1 MYNESVG
8 CRVETANTVVGTVSI
23 YNRKVPIMNKPWLKH
38 YEDGVAVTLSYPNIP
53 LYQMLADS
61 AARYGNQSAVKMI
74 LRYLPAGLIIG
85 TEINYNDLK
94 DKVDRFATALYKL
107 GVRQGDR
114 VAVQL
119 PNSPHTLIVFY
130 AVLRLG
136 AIVVNTN
143 PIYTPRE
150 MEHQFSDS
158 GAETV
163 VMLNSFYPK
172 LQEIQAKTQVKRVI
186 IAHINDFIRFPFNRL
201 VQRTQVKEGQWV
213 DVPEGNGVYHMA
225 SLINHTPAKLPQVDV
240 KPDDLA
246 LFQYTGGTTG
256 VPKAAMLSH
265 YNLVANVI
273 QCSAWM
279 TDLEPGHEVFMGA
292 IPFFHVFGMTV
303 AMALSVACGGKLIV
317 VPNPRPIEN
326 VMNQIQREKAS
337 IFPGVPAMYIGIVNH
352 PEVTKYDLKSV
363 KACISGAAPLPMEVQ
378 EQFGAITGGRLVEG
392 YGLTEAAPVTHC
404 NPVYG
409 LRKSGSIG
417 IPLPDVEAR
426 LVSLEPDA
434 DGNVVDVPVG
444 KEGELALRGP
454 QVMMGYWNKP
464 EETTNVKDA
473 DGWLYTGDIAK
484 MDDDGYFYIVDRKK
498 DIIIA
503 SGYNVVPRE
512 VEEVLFSHPK
522 VQEAVVVGIPH
533 PVRGETVK
541 AYVVLK
547 TGEVI
552 KSAELIE
559 FCKQELAAYKVPT
572 AIEFRSEL
580 PKSMVGKFLRRVLVE
595 EEKQKARQG

>member
-1 MYNESVG
+1 MD
-8 CRVETANTVVGTVSI
+8 
-23 YNRKVPIMNKPWLKH
+23 KPWLKQ
-38 YEDGVAVTLSYPNIP
+38 YENGVSTTLSYPDIS
-53 LYQMLADS
+53 LYQMLADTATQHGS
-61 AARYGNQSAVKMI
+61 QTAVKMI
-74 LRYLPAGLIIG
+74 LRYLPAGLTIG
-85 TEINYNDLK
+85 AEISYTGLR
-94 DKVDRFATALYKL
+94 DKVDRLATALHEL
-107 GVRQGDR
+107 GVRKGDR

-119 PNSPHTLIVFY
+119 PNSPHSLIVFY
-130 AVLRLG
+130 AILKLG

-163 VMLNSFYPK
+163 ILLNSFYPK
-172 LQEIQAKTQVKRVI
+172 LQEIQAKTPVQRVI
-186 IAHINDFIRFPFNRL
+186 IARINDFSGFPFNRL
-201 VQRTQVKEGQWV
+201 VKRAQAKEGQWV
-213 DVPEGNGVYHMA
+213 DVAEGNGVYYLT
-225 SLINHTPAKLPQVDV
+225 SLLKKYPPTPPKVDV
-240 KPDDLA
+240 QPDDIA

-265 YNLVANVI
+265 HNLVANVI
-273 QCSAWM
+273 QCAHWL
-279 TDLEPGHEVFMGA
+279 TDLEPGKEVVMGA

-303 AMALSVACGGKLIV
+303 AMALCVHAGGQLIV
-317 VPNPRPIEN
+317 VPNPRPIDN
-326 VMNQIQREKAS
+326 VMNQIQRERCTL
-337 IFPGVPAMYIGIVNH
+337 FPGVPAMYIGIVNH
-352 PEVTKYDLKSV
+352 PDVAQYNLKSV

-426 LVSLEPDA
+426 LVSLEPGP
-434 DGNVVDVPVG
+434 DGQPVDVAVG
-444 KEGELALRGP
+444 QEGELALRGP
-454 QVMMGYWNKP
+454 QVMMGYWNQP
-464 EETTNVKDA
+464 EETANVKDA
-473 DGWLYTGDIAK
+473 DGWLYTGDIAR

-503 SGYNVVPRE
+503 SGYNVIPRE
-512 VEEVLFSHPK
+512 VEEVLFSHPA
-522 VQEAVVVGIPH
+522 VQEAVVAGIPH
-533 PVRGETVK
+533 RVRGETVK

-547 TGEVI
+547 PGQVAT
-552 KSAELIE
+552 SAQLID
-559 FCKQELAAYKVPT
+559 FCKEQLAAYKVPT
-572 AIEFRSEL
+572 RIEFRSEL

-595 EEKQKARQG
+595 EEKSKLAGD

>member
-1 MYNESVG
+1 ME
-8 CRVETANTVVGTVSI
+8 
-23 YNRKVPIMNKPWLKH
+23 KPWLKH
-38 YEDGVAVTLSYPNIP
+38 YEDGVPTTLTYPNVA
-53 LYQMLADS
+53 LYQLLADS
-61 AARYGNQSAVKMI
+61 AAKFPQNTAVKMV
-74 LRYLPAGLIIG
+74 LRYLPVGRAIKVQMSYM
-85 TEINYNDLK
+85 ELK
-94 DKVDRFATALYKL
+94 DKVDRFATALHEL
-107 GVRQGDR
+107 GVRKGDR

-119 PNSPHTLIVFY
+119 PNSPHTVITFF
-130 AVLRLG
+130 AVLKLG

-163 VMLNSFYPK
+163 VLLNSFYPK
-172 LQEIQAKTQVKRVI
+172 LQEIQDKTRIKRVI
-186 IAHINDFIRFPFNRL
+186 IAHINDFIGFPFNRL
-201 VQRTQVKEGQWV
+201 VQRTQAKEGQWV
-213 DVPEGNGVYHMA
+213 DVPAGKGVYSFTELLKHYA
-225 SLINHTPAKLPQVDV
+225 PTPPQVAIQ
-240 KPDDLA
+240 PDDIA

-265 YNLVANVI
+265 HNLVANVV
-273 QCSAWM
+273 QCSYWM
-279 TDLEPGHEVFMGA
+279 SDLEPGLEIVMGA

-303 AMALSVACGGKLIV
+303 AMALSVYAGGALIV

-326 VMNQIQREKAS
+326 VMNQLQREKCTL
-337 IFPGVPAMYIGIVNH
+337 FPGVPAMYIGIVNH
-352 PEVTKYDLKSV
+352 PDVGQYDMKSV
-363 KACISGAAPLPMEVQ
+363 KACISGAAPLPMEIQ
-378 EQFGAITGGRLVEG
+378 EKFGAITGGRLVEG

-404 NPVYG
+404 NPLYG

-426 LVSLEPDA
+426 LVSLEPGP
-434 DGNVVDVPVG
+434 DGLPVDVAAG
-444 KEGELALRGP
+444 QEGELALRGP

-464 EETTNVKDA
+464 EETANVKDA
-473 DGWLYTGDIAK
+473 AGWLYTGDIAK
-484 MDDDGYFYIVDRKK
+484 MDEDGYFAIVDRKK

-503 SGYNVVPRE
+503 SGYNIVPRE

-522 VQEAVVVGIPH
+522 VQEAVVVGLPH

-547 TGEVI
+547 PGEVATSDEI
-552 KSAELIE
+552 IEYCKS
-559 FCKQELAAYKVPT
+559 QLAAYKVPT
-572 AIEFRSEL
+572 MVEFRSEL

-595 EEKQKARQG
+595 EEKKKMAAKK